1 MNTAANIVFFC
12 KTSNNQLKKKE
23 KYEGLVYSV
32 LFLYGNKNDDYHS
45 PSCPIA
51 MAKQMIALSS
61 SIDEDEG
68 AI

>member
-1 MNTAANIVFFC
+1 M
-12 KTSNNQLKKKE
+12 E
-23 KYEGLVYSV
+23 KYEGLVNSV
-32 LFLYGNKNDDYHS
+32 QLWYGNKNDNYHCL
-45 PSCPIA
+45 SCQMA